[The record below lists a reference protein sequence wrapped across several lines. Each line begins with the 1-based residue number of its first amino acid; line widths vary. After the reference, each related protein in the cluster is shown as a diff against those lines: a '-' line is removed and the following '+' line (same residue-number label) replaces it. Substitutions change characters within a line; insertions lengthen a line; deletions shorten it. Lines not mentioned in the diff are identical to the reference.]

1 MKLAVSNIA
10 WDAPEDAKV
19 LAALKQRGVA
29 GIEIAPTRAW
39 PDWQGATAMAAR
51 ALRFRLAAQG
61 FAIPALQAI
70 LFGKPALVLFGNAEA
85 TTALVDHIRHVAD
98 LAAELGAHAMVLGA
112 PKARRRGALDQDI
125 AFKRAAEVFARIAA
139 HCAERRVA
147 LCIEPNPP
155 AYDCDFVVNSAE
167 GLALVKQVNSPGF
180 RLHLDSAGMKL
191 AGEDSGVAISA
202 ASAVL
207 CHFHISEPNLAP
219 IVPASIDHGANA
231 DHLSKVSYR
240 GWVSIEMRRTGRP
253 VETVAAAVEHVQ
265 QCYGDKLEKQIAV
278 TGYGG
283 IVQ

>member
-1 MKLAVSNIA
+1 
-10 WDAPEDAKV
+10 
-19 LAALKQRGVA
+19 
-29 GIEIAPTRAW
+29 
-39 PDWQGATAMAAR
+39 
-51 ALRFRLAAQG
+51 
-61 FAIPALQAI
+61 
-70 LFGKPALVLFGNAEA
+70 
-85 TTALVDHIRHVAD
+85 
-98 LAAELGAHAMVLGA
+98 MVLGA
-112 PKARRRGALDQDI
+112 PKARRRGTLDQDT
-125 AFKRAAEVFARIAA
+125 AFKRAVEVFARIGQ

-155 AYDCDFVVNSAE
+155 AYDCDFVVNSTE

-202 ASAVL
+202 SSAFL

-231 DHLSKVSYR
+231 DHLSKAGYR

-253 VETVAAAVEHVQ
+253 VEAVSAAVEHVQ
-265 QCYGDKLEKQIAV
+265 QCYGDKLERQIAV